1 MKYTISMKMERKEI
15 MELHNLIGDLHKEI
29 WGFQEPQTDKYNIE
43 WIDQL
48 CADICNWLV
57 NSTEISG
64 MDLVMLDHVLR
75 ETEMR
80 CRKLC
85 TELEKIKFFEKRSA
99 LNRELQS
106 IREVFSMDRSW

>member
-1 MKYTISMKMERKEI
+1 MTMERKEV

-29 WGFQEPQTDKYNIE
+29 WGFQEPQTDHDNIL

-48 CADICNWLV
+48 CADVCNWLI
-57 NSTEISG
+57 NASTLGG

-75 ETEMR
+75 EIEHR

-85 TELEKIKFFEKRSA
+85 TELEKIKFFEKRST
-99 LNRELQS
+99 LNGGLQS
-106 IREVFSMDRSW
+106 IREVFSMDRSC